1 MSYLEKKKDRIM
13 VKKGHQFVFVLFETG
28 TYWENFSGYFFFV
41 LISKSFPVP
50 LFDQRLYQL
59 NSVTFFVCQ
68 NILIRILFEK
78 CLFFADFNF
87 EICNF

>member
-1 MSYLEKKKDRIM
+1 M
-13 VKKGHQFVFVLFETG
+13 VKKGHQFVFLFRLKPVHIRKI
-28 TYWENFSGYFFFV
+28 SQAAFFCF
-41 LISKSFPVP
+41 ISKSFPVP

-78 CLFFADFNF
+78 CLFFADLNF